1 MDVRER
7 QRRFFAGARARAER
21 LVTAAA
27 MSRADV
33 AAADEA
39 GEATPAGD
47 DQVEQVPELLSVGIE
62 AGGGDD
68 ATLDEQLADLLAEV
82 EVDAAELDHGGE
94 RGDGE
99 EAERLLVGVPA
110 DAAVGARPAQRTHGR
125 VCSERRC
132 RAVLGRRASRGH
144 GVRHGTAAGGA
155 GGRSGCRGCGGGCFR
170 CRGCEAEMSRRGR
183 QGRGRG
189 WAHVARGAGC
199 APCCDAPRGGG
210 AEAVPED
217 AADVG
222 ERHEALAPVAPE
234 DPRLGRRRDRE
245 GGRGGPHVAAG
256 AL

>member
-21 LVTAAA
+21 LVTSAA

-94 RGDGE
+94 RGDGRARGGDADPGDAPREGREGGGSGE
-99 EAERLLVGVPA
+99 EARE
-110 DAAVGARPAQRTHGR
+110 
-125 VCSERRC
+125 
-132 RAVLGRRASRGH
+132 
-144 GVRHGTAAGGA
+144 
-155 GGRSGCRGCGGGCFR
+155 
-170 CRGCEAEMSRRGR
+170 
-183 QGRGRG
+183 
-189 WAHVARGAGC
+189 RGAGQR
-199 APCCDAPRGGG
+199 DA
-210 AEAVPED
+210 
-217 AADVG
+217 
-222 ERHEALAPVAPE
+222 
-234 DPRLGRRRDRE
+234 GRRF
-245 GGRGGPHVAAG
+245 VVT
-256 AL
+256 LYN